1 MANKITRTIK
11 TTTILYVIYGGA
23 GESEPLAITCSGIL
37 SDEKMWKAVKKVGG
51 PKAVVWDYHYNE
63 GKYSMDIDTFINNAV
78 KEDE

>member
-11 TTTILYVIYGGA
+11 TTTILYSIY
-23 GESEPLAITCSGIL
+23 GESESEPQYITLPGTL
-37 SDEKMWKAVKKVGG
+37 SEDAMWKAVKKVGG
-51 PKAVVWDYHYNE
+51 TKTVVLDYHYNE

>member
-11 TTTILYVIYGGA
+11 TTTIFYGIYGEI
-23 GESEPLAITCSGIL
+23 ESEPQGIILPGTL
-37 SDEKMWKAVKKVGG
+37 SEDAMWKAVKKVGG

-63 GKYSMDIDTFINNAV
+63 GKYSMDIETFVNNAV

>member
-11 TTTILYVIYGGA
+11 TTTILYGIYGDN
-23 GESEPLAITCSGIL
+23 ESEPQPVTLPGIL
-37 SDEKMWKAVKKVGG
+37 DDVDMWKAVKKVGG

-63 GKYSMDIDTFINNAV
+63 GKYSMAIDTFINNAV

>member
-11 TTTILYVIYGGA
+11 TTTILYVIYGDC
-23 GESEPLAITCSGIL
+23 ESEAQPITLPGIL
-37 SDEKMWKAVKKVGG
+37 SDDEMWEAVKKVGG
-51 PKAVVWDYHYNE
+51 PKAVVWDHHYNE

>member
-11 TTTILYVIYGGA
+11 TTTIFYGIYGEI
-23 GESEPLAITCSGIL
+23 ESEPQCITISGIL
-37 SDEKMWKAVKKVGG
+37 SEDVMWKAVKKVGG

>member
-11 TTTILYVIYGGA
+11 TTTIIYVIYG
-23 GESEPLAITCSGIL
+23 ESDPQSITLPGIL
-37 SDEKMWKAVKKVGG
+37 SEDVMWKAVKKAGG

-63 GKYSMDIDTFINNAV
+63 GKYSMHIDTFINNAV

>member
-11 TTTILYVIYGGA
+11 TTTILYVIYGENEGDPQ
-23 GESEPLAITCSGIL
+23 SITLPGIL
-37 SDEKMWKAVKKVGG
+37 ADDTMWKAVKKDGG